1 MCLSSLVYR
10 EPPLEWKAEGSYCN
24 IIRTSHPFQC
34 VNPHLYANAQY
45 GIDFI
50 KDIIMFAAAN
60 QTCPIDVFSIW
71 KCGRQ
76 YSTVIAKITP
86 HDVCRDAYHLSQH
99 TESKSIHSLCVK
111 YYFINAESYFFLLY
125 MRGIFHVNKHKIFTF
140 YMCYKKKYHSNF
152 VSKNFKFRRNF
163 V

>member
-1 MCLSSLVYR
+1 MCLSSLVCR

-86 HDVCRDAYHLSQH
+86 RDVCRDAYHLAAYRKQIDTFTMREVLFYQCGILFFS
-99 TESKSIHSLCVK
+99 SLHAGHISC
-111 YYFINAESYFFLLY
+111 E
-125 MRGIFHVNKHKIFTF
+125 
-140 YMCYKKKYHSNF
+140 
-152 VSKNFKFRRNF
+152 
-163 V
+163 